1 MSSPP
6 DALRAE
12 APADRSGVRAEARSG
27 EPAAAHSGKA
37 AVWAALP
44 ERARS
49 VLALYLRGLPL
60 PDIARELALSEG
72 EILTILESAPA
83 RRYIELRLREAENEL
98 QHLLPSAIDAVRAG
112 LSHLEPEVRLRA
124 ADQFWKLTGRYKQ
137 DAGSAR
143 VSAEDVVQQLL
154 VQVNIHTQQEKPDAP
169 DRS

>member
-1 MSSPP
+1 VGSPP
-6 DALRAE
+6 DALRAD
-12 APADRSGVRAEARSG
+12 APADRSVRAAVSS
-27 EPAAAHSGKA
+27 ADSSSKA
-37 AVWAALP
+37 ALWAALP

-49 VLALYLRGLPL
+49 VLSLYLRGLPL
-60 PDIARELALSEG
+60 ADIARELALAEG

-137 DAGSAR
+137 DAAGGR
-143 VSAEDVVQQLL
+143 ISAEDVVQQLL
-154 VQVNIHTQQEKPDAP
+154 VQVNIHTQQQEARDAP